1 MIAEHVYSS
10 RFGTFIVNSER
21 ERDEVRL
28 LDILCLLILFTN
40 KWMSKAE
47 TRYITIIVF
56 DLPKYKDHTLVC
68 FSRYLPRV
76 MRLFGENYE
85 SPLRLITVEALS

>member
-1 MIAEHVYSS
+1 MRCVYLTSFVCSSSLLTSEWEAE
-10 RFGTFIVNSER
+10 I
-21 ERDEVRL
+21 
-28 LDILCLLILFTN
+28 
-40 KWMSKAE
+40 
-47 TRYITIIVF
+47 RYITIIVF

-85 SPLRLITVEALS
+85 SPLRLIAVEALS

>member
-1 MIAEHVYSS
+1 M
-10 RFGTFIVNSER
+10 G
-21 ERDEVRL
+21 
-28 LDILCLLILFTN
+28 
-40 KWMSKAE
+40 KAE
-47 TRYITIIVF
+47 TRCITIIVF

>member
-40 KWMSKAE
+40 KWMGKAE
-47 TRYITIIVF
+47 TRCITIIVF
-56 DLPKYKDHTLVC
+56 DLPKYKDTLVC
-68 FSRYLPRV
+68 FSRYLPCV
-76 MRLFGENYE
+76 MRLFGENFE